1 MIILDRDANHNAD
14 TYIAKSFNNLVSSYR
29 QRADGPLRL
38 SVSLPP
44 KWTANYRTA
53 IHAVN
58 IKTIGCTC
66 QREQYGGRFGSK
78 LTHIVKFLSQTV
90 FRKSVIFYRFSFVCL
105 NKCQTGFY
113 VSNEITRVKG
123 KYMAVTFLSCI
134 IGMGEIENLTKPLRK
149 SFYKYLHISNRVG
162 YILIIFRA
170 LTISYIQCLR
180 FYFLIYINCLCVW
193 SV

>member
-1 MIILDRDANHNAD
+1 MIIPDRDANHNAD

-29 QRADGPLRL
+29 QGADGPLRL

-58 IKTIGCTC
+58 IKTIDCTC

-134 IGMGEIENLTKPLRK
+134 VGISRSKWEKSKIWPSLYVNL
-149 SFYKYLHISNRVG
+149 FIS
-162 YILIIFRA
+162 IFIFQTE
-170 LTISYIQCLR
+170 LV
-180 FYFLIYINCLCVW
+180 IYW
-193 SV
+193 SLLGH

>member
-1 MIILDRDANHNAD
+1 MYIAMIIQQF
-14 TYIAKSFNNLVSSYR
+14 SSSYR
-29 QRADGPLRL
+29 QRADGPQRL

-113 VSNEITRVKG
+113 VSNEITRVRG
-123 KYMAVTFLSCI
+123 KIYGGYFSSCI
-134 IGMGEIENLTKPLRK
+134 VGISRSKWEKSKIWPSLYVNLVT
-149 SFYKYLHISNRVG
+149 S
-162 YILIIFRA
+162 IFIFQTD
-170 LTISYIQCLR
+170 LVID
-180 FYFLIYINCLCVW
+180 W
-193 SV
+193 SLLGH